1 MPEHEQQTTV
11 ETRETTNEQTETRAQ
26 VNAQIRT
33 IAETAGLTRA
43 WADEQI
49 DAEVSPDEA
58 RRSAFEAMQTRSAE
72 TATRTTRATITADHT
87 DPEVIATRAG
97 EALWARSHPSHEIS
111 GPARA
116 YAGMTTVD
124 IARDCL
130 QRSGISATGMSVGTI
145 ITRAL
150 HSTSDYPLILGDA
163 VGRELRRSYQA
174 APSGIRTLAR
184 QTTARDFRA
193 KRSIQFG
200 SGPELLKV
208 SEGGEFKSGTIEES
222 AEAYSI
228 DTFGRIFSISR
239 QALINDDLGAFT
251 QIPMKLGNAAR
262 AFEAKMLAEQVEANP
277 VMSDGV
283 AVFHE
288 DHGNLAASGG
298 DVFFTNLSAMRVRM
312 RRQKG
317 LGGEPINVTPSA
329 LLVSPEYESAAQKA
343 LAEID
348 ATKTEDVNPFSNL
361 NLVVESNFTNHAAWY
376 VVADPATIDGLEYAY
391 LEGAPGPQI
400 ETRQGFEVDG
410 VQIKVR
416 LDFGCGW
423 IDYRGW
429 QKNPGMGS

>member
-1 MPEHEQQTTV
+1 
-11 ETRETTNEQTETRAQ
+11 
-26 VNAQIRT
+26 
-33 IAETAGLTRA
+33 
-43 WADEQI
+43 
-49 DAEVSPDEA
+49 
-58 RRSAFEAMQTRSAE
+58 
-72 TATRTTRATITADHT
+72 
-87 DPEVIATRAG
+87 
-97 EALWARSHPSHEIS
+97 
-111 GPARA
+111 
-116 YAGMTTVD
+116 MTTID

-130 QRSGISATGMSVGTI
+130 QRSGISVTGMSVGTV

-262 AFEAKMLAEQVEANP
+262 AFEAKMLAEHVEANP
-277 VMSDGV
+277 IMSDGV

-288 DHGNLAASGG
+288 DHGNLG
-298 DVFFTNLSAMRVRM
+298 TNGYDIGILGFSSARSSM

-317 LGGEPINVTPSA
+317 LGGETLNIQPFAV
-329 LLVSPEYESAAQKA
+329 LVAPESEEAVEKA
-343 LAEID
+343 LAAIS
-348 ATKTEDVNPFSNL
+348 ATKTDDVNPFSSL
-361 NLVVESNFTNHAAWY
+361 RLVVDANLIDPSNWY
-376 VVADPATIDGLEYAY
+376 IAADPAVFDGLEYAY

-410 VQIKVR
+410 VQMKVR

-423 IDYRGW
+423 IDHRGW
-429 QKNPGMGS
+429 YKHPIPAE